1 MAGLKT
7 RACKK
12 TAAADTARTIEV
24 SSIARRNDERESAAS
39 ARVPS
44 RLLQTMQRRV
54 KLAAA
59 QLMAGAGQS
68 HAAPATAAAVTKS
81 NCKTAVDFVHVPVF
95 FLHLFDLR
103 LN

>member
-7 RACKK
+7 RDWKK

-44 RLLQTMQRRV
+44 MQRRV